1 MTDMATGI
9 NSASPGDDSRVK
21 RKAATPVVNA
31 IFIDTQPGIALG
43 YVTIKLTENGITK
56 TLFYGDAWVLRKSI
70 ARYLSRGF
78 AVVDKSENV
87 AVHEMIRG
95 LRSASVVKPA
105 QHELPSVYRPKVSL
119 IWATPN
125 GDQLVADMARVS
137 VLDSE
142 GKPPESLINYMVT
155 HQHWSPLEMVS
166 MCVEIEA
173 PRDITRQILRHRSFS
188 YQEKC
193 IAGDS
198 RVSVM
203 IGGAKVRRTIA
214 DLYARQE
221 SGDYNGRRGVVL
233 ARMFDEGTK
242 TLSYAP
248 IKEVFKAGVK
258 PVYEV
263 SVGNG
268 KQRVIKSTA
277 EHKFLC
283 RDGTFRQLADIAVG
297 DFVALNGTEVLYSP
311 EWLAD
316 AKTRSIESGSGVRGI
331 ADEAGCSYHSVRKW
345 LKKHGMQFT
354 RMEAAACTTIWN
366 EGLPTEQQPAYG
378 YKRTEETRK
387 RMRDASRKGS
397 DSSLYTTGA
406 SSNRTWRNV
415 VQDECLKWKGA
426 LLRQQADA
434 CDHCGAPVCIGDG
447 SEIDHKQPICFYPE
461 KAFDLDNLH
470 VLCKACHTDKTNRE
484 NKRTKQ
490 TVHWGRVTSITFFGN
505 VETYDM
511 EVDHPSHNYVAEG
524 IVVHNSARYSTYDAA
539 RESVLRECR
548 LKHPTNR
555 QMSVKTDD
563 YAIKAQWDQLQG
575 QVHEVCW
582 DAYRDALRL
591 GVAKEQARTLLPE
604 GQVLSR
610 MFMTGTVRSWVH
622 YTQVRHDPNAVQG
635 EHVLVAREVERI
647 LAEQF
652 PIIYA
657 ATKGTKPAAPTQ
669 PKQEN
674 PTDD

>member
-1 MTDMATGI
+1 MTDATTTI
-9 NSASPGDDSRVK
+9 DSASPGDDSRVK

-31 IFIDTQPGIALG
+31 IFIDTQPGIALD

-188 YQEKC
+188 YQEK
-193 IAGDS
+193 
-198 RVSVM
+198 
-203 IGGAKVRRTIA
+203 
-214 DLYARQE
+214 
-221 SGDYNGRRGVVL
+221 
-233 ARMFDEGTK
+233 
-242 TLSYAP
+242 
-248 IKEVFKAGVK
+248 
-258 PVYEV
+258 
-263 SVGNG
+263 
-268 KQRVIKSTA
+268 
-277 EHKFLC
+277 
-283 RDGTFRQLADIAVG
+283 
-297 DFVALNGTEVLYSP
+297 
-311 EWLAD
+311 
-316 AKTRSIESGSGVRGI
+316 
-331 ADEAGCSYHSVRKW
+331 
-345 LKKHGMQFT
+345 
-354 RMEAAACTTIWN
+354 
-366 EGLPTEQQPAYG
+366 
-378 YKRTEETRK
+378 
-387 RMRDASRKGS
+387 
-397 DSSLYTTGA
+397 
-406 SSNRTWRNV
+406 
-415 VQDECLKWKGA
+415 
-426 LLRQQADA
+426 
-434 CDHCGAPVCIGDG
+434 
-447 SEIDHKQPICFYPE
+447 
-461 KAFDLDNLH
+461 
-470 VLCKACHTDKTNRE
+470 
-484 NKRTKQ
+484 
-490 TVHWGRVTSITFFGN
+490 
-505 VETYDM
+505 
-511 EVDHPSHNYVAEG
+511 
-524 IVVHNSARYSTYDAA
+524 SARYSTYDAA

-657 ATKGTKPAAPTQ
+657 ATKGTKPAATTQ

>member
-31 IFIDTQPGIALG
+31 IFIDTQPGIALD

-142 GKPPESLINYMVT
+142 GKPPESLINYMVA

-316 AKTRSIESGSGVRGI
+316 AKTRSIESGSGVQGI
-331 ADEAGCSYHSVRKW
+331 ADEAGCSYHS
-345 LKKHGMQFT
+345 
-354 RMEAAACTTIWN
+354 
-366 EGLPTEQQPAYG
+366 
-378 YKRTEETRK
+378 
-387 RMRDASRKGS
+387 
-397 DSSLYTTGA
+397 
-406 SSNRTWRNV
+406 
-415 VQDECLKWKGA
+415 
-426 LLRQQADA
+426 
-434 CDHCGAPVCIGDG
+434 
-447 SEIDHKQPICFYPE
+447 
-461 KAFDLDNLH
+461 
-470 VLCKACHTDKTNRE
+470 
-484 NKRTKQ
+484 
-490 TVHWGRVTSITFFGN
+490 VHWGRVTSITFFGN

-563 YAIKAQWDQLQG
+563 YAIKAQWDQLQE

-657 ATKGTKPAAPTQ
+657 ATKGIKPAAHPQ

-674 PTDD
+674 ITND